1 MKIKVETE
9 QKYYCFNPEKLIEKI
24 NELGFNE
31 LNKKSESDEYFT
43 DINSEYIANRT
54 CLRIR
59 KTNNSKMEITF
70 KGKSS
75 SLLGKYCKLE
85 NNISADI
92 GEYENFVNLF
102 TSLGF
107 YSYCEVIKERLTF
120 EKYDDKYKYSIMIDS
135 LPNIGGFVEFEI
147 LSEQEDSTKYEL
159 NIALKKFVNAF
170 VDLNLKEETRPY
182 RDVVAD
188 YIYSKNCP
196 KDKLEDIYVNIDEF
210 IVNYEKEFFKKYKDV
225 IAKETNKSIESQ
237 DSISLFNSPNMLGS
251 CPDPVNNELCDNGV
265 TGLVA
270 FLLFNAL
277 LLFTFEYKAVSISPF
292 LSISYFLISSSFP
305 PETLFTDWISTTCP
319 ASTIDVNIVYLLAFY
334 THTNCSFFLLQ
345 YGKRTQTFPFWE

>member
-147 LSEQEDSTKYEL
+147 LSEQEDSTKDEL

-210 IVNYEKEFFKKYKDV
+210 IVNYEKEFFKKYKDA
-225 IAKETNKSIESQ
+225 IAKETNKSIKWGAFRKDKSLNGILINYIDQ
-237 DSISLFNSPNMLGS
+237 YLDNLIYDSK
-251 CPDPVNNELCDNGV
+251 EL
-265 TGLVA
+265 LVA
-270 FLLFNAL
+270 MQLLEMLPQKKHFITKTNEVFFTHFFGMLNIELDDVIFTEEDSLNQVIKRNSIDLKHSMILNKKDLKEINSVL
-277 LLFTFEYKAVSISPF
+277 LI
-292 LSISYFLISSSFP
+292 IMNN
-305 PETLFTDWISTTCP
+305 D
-319 ASTIDVNIVYLLAFY
+319 
-334 THTNCSFFLLQ
+334 
-345 YGKRTQTFPFWE
+345 

>member
-147 LSEQEDSTKYEL
+147 LSEQEDSTKDEL

-225 IAKETNKSIESQ
+225 IAKETNKSIKWGAFRKDKSLNGILINYIDQ
-237 DSISLFNSPNMLGS
+237 YLDNLIYDSK
-251 CPDPVNNELCDNGV
+251 EL
-265 TGLVA
+265 LVA
-270 FLLFNAL
+270 MQLLEMLPQKKHFITKTNEVFFTHFFGMLNIELDDVIFTEEDSLNQVIKRNSIDLTHSMILNKKDLKEINSVL
-277 LLFTFEYKAVSISPF
+277 LI
-292 LSISYFLISSSFP
+292 IMNN
-305 PETLFTDWISTTCP
+305 D
-319 ASTIDVNIVYLLAFY
+319 
-334 THTNCSFFLLQ
+334 
-345 YGKRTQTFPFWE
+345 

>member
-43 DINSEYIANRT
+43 DINGEYIANRT

-147 LSEQEDSTKYEL
+147 LSEQENSTKDEL

-225 IAKETNKSIESQ
+225 IAKETNKSIKWGAFRKDKSLNGILINYIDQ
-237 DSISLFNSPNMLGS
+237 YLDNLIYDSKELLVAMQLLEMLPQKKHFITKTNEVFFTHFFGMLNIELDDVIFTEEDSLNQVIKRNSIDLKHSMILNKKDLKEINSVLLIIM
-251 CPDPVNNELCDNGV
+251 NNE
-265 TGLVA
+265 
-270 FLLFNAL
+270 
-277 LLFTFEYKAVSISPF
+277 
-292 LSISYFLISSSFP
+292 
-305 PETLFTDWISTTCP
+305 
-319 ASTIDVNIVYLLAFY
+319 
-334 THTNCSFFLLQ
+334 
-345 YGKRTQTFPFWE
+345 

>member
-147 LSEQEDSTKYEL
+147 LSEQEDSTKDEL

-225 IAKETNKSIESQ
+225 IAQETNKSIKWGAFRKDKSLNGILINYIDQ
-237 DSISLFNSPNMLGS
+237 YLDNLIYDSK
-251 CPDPVNNELCDNGV
+251 EL
-265 TGLVA
+265 LVA
-270 FLLFNAL
+270 MQLLEMLPQKKHFITKTNEVFFTHFFGMLNIELDDVIFTEEDSLNQVIKRNSIDLKHSMILNKKNLKEINSVL
-277 LLFTFEYKAVSISPF
+277 LI
-292 LSISYFLISSSFP
+292 IMNN
-305 PETLFTDWISTTCP
+305 D
-319 ASTIDVNIVYLLAFY
+319 
-334 THTNCSFFLLQ
+334 
-345 YGKRTQTFPFWE
+345 

>member
-147 LSEQEDSTKYEL
+147 LSEQENSTKDEL

-225 IAKETNKSIESQ
+225 IAKETNKSIKWGAFRKDKSLNGILINYIDQ
-237 DSISLFNSPNMLGS
+237 YLDNLIYDSKELLVAMQLLEMLPQKKHFITKTNEVFFTHFFGMLNIELDDVIFTEEDSLNQVIKRNSIDLKHSMILNKKDLKEINSVLLIIM
-251 CPDPVNNELCDNGV
+251 NNE
-265 TGLVA
+265 
-270 FLLFNAL
+270 
-277 LLFTFEYKAVSISPF
+277 
-292 LSISYFLISSSFP
+292 
-305 PETLFTDWISTTCP
+305 
-319 ASTIDVNIVYLLAFY
+319 
-334 THTNCSFFLLQ
+334 
-345 YGKRTQTFPFWE
+345 

>member
-147 LSEQEDSTKYEL
+147 LSEQEDSTKDEL

-225 IAKETNKSIESQ
+225 IAKETNKSIKWGAFRKDKSLNGILINYIDQ
-237 DSISLFNSPNMLGS
+237 YLDNLIYDSK
-251 CPDPVNNELCDNGV
+251 EL
-265 TGLVA
+265 LVA
-270 FLLFNAL
+270 MQLLEMLPQKKHFITKTNEVFFTHFFGMLNIELDDVIFTEEDSLNQVIKRNSINLKHSMILNKKDLKEINSVL
-277 LLFTFEYKAVSISPF
+277 LI
-292 LSISYFLISSSFP
+292 IMNN
-305 PETLFTDWISTTCP
+305 D
-319 ASTIDVNIVYLLAFY
+319 
-334 THTNCSFFLLQ
+334 
-345 YGKRTQTFPFWE
+345 

>member
-147 LSEQEDSTKYEL
+147 LSEQENSTKDEL

-225 IAKETNKSIESQ
+225 IAKETNKSIKWGAFRKDKSLNGILINYIDQ
-237 DSISLFNSPNMLGS
+237 YLDNLIYDSK
-251 CPDPVNNELCDNGV
+251 EL
-265 TGLVA
+265 LVA
-270 FLLFNAL
+270 MQLLEMLPQKKHFITKTNEVFFTHFFGMLNIELDDVIFTEEDSLNQVIKRNSIDLKHSMILNKKDLKEINSVL
-277 LLFTFEYKAVSISPF
+277 LI
-292 LSISYFLISSSFP
+292 IMNN
-305 PETLFTDWISTTCP
+305 D
-319 ASTIDVNIVYLLAFY
+319 
-334 THTNCSFFLLQ
+334 
-345 YGKRTQTFPFWE
+345 

>member
-147 LSEQEDSTKYEL
+147 LSEQEDSTKDEL

-196 KDKLEDIYVNIDEF
+196 KDKLEDIYINIDEF

-225 IAKETNKSIESQ
+225 IAKETNKSIKWGAFRKDKSLNGILINYIDQ
-237 DSISLFNSPNMLGS
+237 YLDNLIYDSKELLVAMQLLEMLPQKKHFITKTNEVFFTHFFGMLNIELDDVIFTEEDSLNQVIKRNSIDLKHSMILNKKDLKEINSVILIIM
-251 CPDPVNNELCDNGV
+251 NNE
-265 TGLVA
+265 
-270 FLLFNAL
+270 
-277 LLFTFEYKAVSISPF
+277 
-292 LSISYFLISSSFP
+292 
-305 PETLFTDWISTTCP
+305 
-319 ASTIDVNIVYLLAFY
+319 
-334 THTNCSFFLLQ
+334 
-345 YGKRTQTFPFWE
+345 

>member
-147 LSEQEDSTKYEL
+147 LSEQENSTKDEL

-225 IAKETNKSIESQ
+225 IAKETNKSIKWGAFRKYKSLNGILINYIDQ
-237 DSISLFNSPNMLGS
+237 YLDNLIYDSK
-251 CPDPVNNELCDNGV
+251 EL
-265 TGLVA
+265 LVA
-270 FLLFNAL
+270 MQLLEMLPQKKHFITKTNEVFFTHFFGMLNIELDDVIFTEEDSLNQVIKRNSIDLKHSMILNKKDLKEINSVL
-277 LLFTFEYKAVSISPF
+277 LI
-292 LSISYFLISSSFP
+292 IMNN
-305 PETLFTDWISTTCP
+305 D
-319 ASTIDVNIVYLLAFY
+319 
-334 THTNCSFFLLQ
+334 
-345 YGKRTQTFPFWE
+345 

>member
-147 LSEQEDSTKYEL
+147 LSEQEDSTKDEL

-196 KDKLEDIYVNIDEF
+196 KDKLEDIYINIDEF

-225 IAKETNKSIESQ
+225 IAKETNKSIKWGAFRKDKSLNGILINYIDQ
-237 DSISLFNSPNMLGS
+237 YLDNLIYDSKELLVAMQLLEMLPQKKHFITKTNEVFFTHFFGMLNIELDDVIFTEEDSLNQVIKRNSIDLKHSMILNKKDLKEINS
-251 CPDPVNNELCDNGV
+251 VLLIIVNND
-265 TGLVA
+265 
-270 FLLFNAL
+270 
-277 LLFTFEYKAVSISPF
+277 
-292 LSISYFLISSSFP
+292 
-305 PETLFTDWISTTCP
+305 
-319 ASTIDVNIVYLLAFY
+319 
-334 THTNCSFFLLQ
+334 
-345 YGKRTQTFPFWE
+345 

>member
-147 LSEQEDSTKYEL
+147 LSEQEDSTKDEL

-225 IAKETNKSIESQ
+225 IAKETNKSIKWGAFRKDKSLNGILINYIDQ
-237 DSISLFNSPNMLGS
+237 YLDNLIYDSK
-251 CPDPVNNELCDNGV
+251 EL
-265 TGLVA
+265 LVA
-270 FLLFNAL
+270 MQLLEMLPQKKHFITKTNEVFFTHIFGMLNIELDDVIFTEEDSLNQVIKRNSIDLKHSMILNKKDLKEINSVL
-277 LLFTFEYKAVSISPF
+277 LI
-292 LSISYFLISSSFP
+292 IMNN
-305 PETLFTDWISTTCP
+305 D
-319 ASTIDVNIVYLLAFY
+319 
-334 THTNCSFFLLQ
+334 
-345 YGKRTQTFPFWE
+345 

>member
-120 EKYDDKYKYSIMIDS
+120 EKYDDKYKYSVMIDS

-147 LSEQEDSTKYEL
+147 LSEQEDSTKDEL

-225 IAKETNKSIESQ
+225 IAKETNKSIKWGAFRKDKSLNGILINYIDQ
-237 DSISLFNSPNMLGS
+237 YLDNLIYDSK
-251 CPDPVNNELCDNGV
+251 EL
-265 TGLVA
+265 LVA
-270 FLLFNAL
+270 MQLLEMLPQKKHFITKTNEVFFTHFFGMLNIELDDVIFTEEDSLNQVIKRNSIDLKHSMILNKKDLKEINSVL
-277 LLFTFEYKAVSISPF
+277 LI
-292 LSISYFLISSSFP
+292 IMNN
-305 PETLFTDWISTTCP
+305 D
-319 ASTIDVNIVYLLAFY
+319 
-334 THTNCSFFLLQ
+334 
-345 YGKRTQTFPFWE
+345 

>member
-147 LSEQEDSTKYEL
+147 LSEQEDSTKDEL

-225 IAKETNKSIESQ
+225 IAKETNKSIKWGAFRKDKSLNGILINYIDQ
-237 DSISLFNSPNMLGS
+237 YLDNLIYDSKELLVVMQLLEMLPQKKHFITKTNEVFFTHFFGMLNIELDDVIFTEEDSLNQVIKRNSIDLKHSMILNKKDLKEINSVLLIIM
-251 CPDPVNNELCDNGV
+251 NND
-265 TGLVA
+265 
-270 FLLFNAL
+270 
-277 LLFTFEYKAVSISPF
+277 
-292 LSISYFLISSSFP
+292 
-305 PETLFTDWISTTCP
+305 
-319 ASTIDVNIVYLLAFY
+319 
-334 THTNCSFFLLQ
+334 
-345 YGKRTQTFPFWE
+345 

>member
-107 YSYCEVIKERLTF
+107 YSYCEVIKERITF

-147 LSEQEDSTKYEL
+147 LSEQEDSTKDEL

-225 IAKETNKSIESQ
+225 IAKETNKSIKWGVFRKDKSLNGILINYIDQ
-237 DSISLFNSPNMLGS
+237 YLDNLIYDSK
-251 CPDPVNNELCDNGV
+251 EL
-265 TGLVA
+265 LVA
-270 FLLFNAL
+270 MQLLEMLPQKKHFITKTNEVFFTHFFGMLNIELDDVIFTEEDSLNQVIKRNSIDLKHSMILNKKNLKEINSVL
-277 LLFTFEYKAVSISPF
+277 LI
-292 LSISYFLISSSFP
+292 IMNN
-305 PETLFTDWISTTCP
+305 D
-319 ASTIDVNIVYLLAFY
+319 
-334 THTNCSFFLLQ
+334 
-345 YGKRTQTFPFWE
+345 

>member
-147 LSEQEDSTKYEL
+147 LSEQENSTKDEL

-225 IAKETNKSIESQ
+225 IAKETNKSIKWGTFRKDKSLNGILINYIDQ
-237 DSISLFNSPNMLGS
+237 YLDNLIYDSK
-251 CPDPVNNELCDNGV
+251 EL
-265 TGLVA
+265 LVA
-270 FLLFNAL
+270 MQLLEMLPQKKHFITKTNEVFFTHFFGMLNIELDDVIFTEEDSLNQVIKRNSIDLKHSMILNKKDLKEINSVL
-277 LLFTFEYKAVSISPF
+277 LI
-292 LSISYFLISSSFP
+292 IMNN
-305 PETLFTDWISTTCP
+305 D
-319 ASTIDVNIVYLLAFY
+319 
-334 THTNCSFFLLQ
+334 
-345 YGKRTQTFPFWE
+345 

>member
-147 LSEQEDSTKYEL
+147 LSEQEDSTKDEL

-196 KDKLEDIYVNIDEF
+196 KDKLEDIYINIDEF

-225 IAKETNKSIESQ
+225 IAKETNKSIKWGAFRKDKSLNGILINYIDQ
-237 DSISLFNSPNMLGS
+237 YLDNLIYDSK
-251 CPDPVNNELCDNGV
+251 EL
-265 TGLVA
+265 LVA
-270 FLLFNAL
+270 MQLLEMLPQKKHFITKTNEVFFTHFFGMLNIELDDVIFTEEDSLNQVIKRNSIDLKHSMILNKKDLKEINSVL
-277 LLFTFEYKAVSISPF
+277 LI
-292 LSISYFLISSSFP
+292 IMNN
-305 PETLFTDWISTTCP
+305 D
-319 ASTIDVNIVYLLAFY
+319 
-334 THTNCSFFLLQ
+334 
-345 YGKRTQTFPFWE
+345 

>member
-31 LNKKSESDEYFT
+31 LKKKSESDEYFT
-43 DINSEYIANRT
+43 DINSEYIVNRT

-147 LSEQEDSTKYEL
+147 LSEQEDSTKDEL

-225 IAKETNKSIESQ
+225 IAKETNKSIKWGAFRKDKSLNGILINYIDQ
-237 DSISLFNSPNMLGS
+237 YLDNLIYDSK
-251 CPDPVNNELCDNGV
+251 EL
-265 TGLVA
+265 LVA
-270 FLLFNAL
+270 MQLLEMLPQKKHFITKTNEVFFTHFFGMLNIELDDVIFTEEDSLNQVIKRNSIDLKHSMILNKKDLKEINSVL
-277 LLFTFEYKAVSISPF
+277 LI
-292 LSISYFLISSSFP
+292 IMNN
-305 PETLFTDWISTTCP
+305 D
-319 ASTIDVNIVYLLAFY
+319 
-334 THTNCSFFLLQ
+334 
-345 YGKRTQTFPFWE
+345 

>member
-147 LSEQEDSTKYEL
+147 LSEQEDSTKDEL
-159 NIALKKFVNAF
+159 SIALKKFVNAF

-225 IAKETNKSIESQ
+225 IAKETNKSIKWEAFRKDKSLNGILINYIDQ
-237 DSISLFNSPNMLGS
+237 YLDNLIYDSK
-251 CPDPVNNELCDNGV
+251 EL
-265 TGLVA
+265 LVA
-270 FLLFNAL
+270 MQLLEMLPQKKHFITKTNEVFFTHFFGMLNIELDDVIFTEEDSLNQVIKRNSIDLKHSMILNKKNLKEINSVL
-277 LLFTFEYKAVSISPF
+277 LI
-292 LSISYFLISSSFP
+292 IMNN
-305 PETLFTDWISTTCP
+305 D
-319 ASTIDVNIVYLLAFY
+319 
-334 THTNCSFFLLQ
+334 
-345 YGKRTQTFPFWE
+345 

>member
-135 LPNIGGFVEFEI
+135 LPNIGWFVEFEI
-147 LSEQEDSTKYEL
+147 LSEQEDSTKDEL

-196 KDKLEDIYVNIDEF
+196 KDKLEDIYINIDEF

-225 IAKETNKSIESQ
+225 IAKETNKSIKWGAFRKDKSLNGILINYIDQ
-237 DSISLFNSPNMLGS
+237 YLDNLIYDSK
-251 CPDPVNNELCDNGV
+251 EL
-265 TGLVA
+265 LVA
-270 FLLFNAL
+270 MQLLEMLPQKKHFITKTNEVFFTHFFGMLNIELDDVIFTEEDSLNQVIKRNSIDLKHSMILNKKDLKEINSVL
-277 LLFTFEYKAVSISPF
+277 LI
-292 LSISYFLISSSFP
+292 IMNN
-305 PETLFTDWISTTCP
+305 D
-319 ASTIDVNIVYLLAFY
+319 
-334 THTNCSFFLLQ
+334 
-345 YGKRTQTFPFWE
+345 

>member
-225 IAKETNKSIESQ
+225 IAKETNKSIKWGAFRKDKSLNGILINYIDQ
-237 DSISLFNSPNMLGS
+237 YLDNLIYDSK
-251 CPDPVNNELCDNGV
+251 EL
-265 TGLVA
+265 LVA
-270 FLLFNAL
+270 MQLLEMLPQNKHFITKTNEVFFTHFFGMLNIELDDVIFTEEDSLNQVIKRNSIDLKHSMILNKKDLKEINSVL
-277 LLFTFEYKAVSISPF
+277 LI
-292 LSISYFLISSSFP
+292 IMNN
-305 PETLFTDWISTTCP
+305 D
-319 ASTIDVNIVYLLAFY
+319 
-334 THTNCSFFLLQ
+334 
-345 YGKRTQTFPFWE
+345 

>member
-107 YSYCEVIKERLTF
+107 YSYCEVIKERITF

-147 LSEQEDSTKYEL
+147 LSEQEDSTKDEL

-225 IAKETNKSIESQ
+225 IAKETNKSIKWGAFRKDKSLNGILINYIDQ
-237 DSISLFNSPNMLGS
+237 YLDNLIYDSK
-251 CPDPVNNELCDNGV
+251 EL
-265 TGLVA
+265 LVA
-270 FLLFNAL
+270 MQLLEMLPQKKHFITKTNEVFFTHFFGMLNIELDDVIFTEEDSLNQVIKRNSIDLKHSMILNKKDLKEINSVL
-277 LLFTFEYKAVSISPF
+277 LI
-292 LSISYFLISSSFP
+292 IMNN
-305 PETLFTDWISTTCP
+305 D
-319 ASTIDVNIVYLLAFY
+319 
-334 THTNCSFFLLQ
+334 
-345 YGKRTQTFPFWE
+345 

>member
-147 LSEQEDSTKYEL
+147 LSEQEDSTKDEL

-225 IAKETNKSIESQ
+225 IAKETNKSIKWGAFRKDKSLNGILINYIDQ
-237 DSISLFNSPNMLGS
+237 YLDNLIYDSK
-251 CPDPVNNELCDNGV
+251 EL
-265 TGLVA
+265 LVA
-270 FLLFNAL
+270 MQLLEMLPQKKHFITKTNEVFFTHFFGMLNIELDDVIFTEEDSLNQVIKRNSIDLKHSMILNKKNLKEINSVL
-277 LLFTFEYKAVSISPF
+277 LI
-292 LSISYFLISSSFP
+292 IMNN
-305 PETLFTDWISTTCP
+305 D
-319 ASTIDVNIVYLLAFY
+319 
-334 THTNCSFFLLQ
+334 
-345 YGKRTQTFPFWE
+345 

>member
-43 DINSEYIANRT
+43 DINSEYIVNRT

-147 LSEQEDSTKYEL
+147 LSEQKDSTKDEL

-225 IAKETNKSIESQ
+225 IAKETNKSIKWGAFRKDKSLNGILINYIDQ
-237 DSISLFNSPNMLGS
+237 YLDNLIYDSK
-251 CPDPVNNELCDNGV
+251 EL
-265 TGLVA
+265 LVA
-270 FLLFNAL
+270 MQLLEMLPQKKHFITKTNEVFFTHFFGMLNIELDDVIFTEEDSLNQVIKRNSINLKHSMILNKKDLKEINSVL
-277 LLFTFEYKAVSISPF
+277 LI
-292 LSISYFLISSSFP
+292 IMNN
-305 PETLFTDWISTTCP
+305 D
-319 ASTIDVNIVYLLAFY
+319 
-334 THTNCSFFLLQ
+334 
-345 YGKRTQTFPFWE
+345 

>member
-147 LSEQEDSTKYEL
+147 LSEQEDSTKDEL

-225 IAKETNKSIESQ
+225 IAKETNKSIKWGAFRKDKSLNGILINYIDQ
-237 DSISLFNSPNMLGS
+237 YLDNLIYDSKELLIAMQLLEMLPQKKHFITKTNEVFFTHFFGMLNIELDDVIFTEEDSLNQIIKRNSIDLKHSMILNKKDLKEINSVLLIIM
-251 CPDPVNNELCDNGV
+251 NND
-265 TGLVA
+265 
-270 FLLFNAL
+270 
-277 LLFTFEYKAVSISPF
+277 
-292 LSISYFLISSSFP
+292 
-305 PETLFTDWISTTCP
+305 
-319 ASTIDVNIVYLLAFY
+319 
-334 THTNCSFFLLQ
+334 
-345 YGKRTQTFPFWE
+345 

>member
-147 LSEQEDSTKYEL
+147 LSEQEDSTKDEL

-170 VDLNLKEETRPY
+170 VDLNLNEETRPY

-225 IAKETNKSIESQ
+225 IAKETNKSIKWGAFRKDKSLNGILINYIDQ
-237 DSISLFNSPNMLGS
+237 YLDNLIYDSK
-251 CPDPVNNELCDNGV
+251 EL
-265 TGLVA
+265 LVA
-270 FLLFNAL
+270 MQLLEMLPQKKHFITKTNEVFFTHFFGMLNIELDDVIFTEEDSLNQVIKRNSIDLKHSMILNKKDLKEINSVL
-277 LLFTFEYKAVSISPF
+277 LI
-292 LSISYFLISSSFP
+292 IMNN
-305 PETLFTDWISTTCP
+305 D
-319 ASTIDVNIVYLLAFY
+319 
-334 THTNCSFFLLQ
+334 
-345 YGKRTQTFPFWE
+345 

>member
-147 LSEQEDSTKYEL
+147 LSEQEDSTKDEL

-225 IAKETNKSIESQ
+225 IAKETNKSIKWGVFRKDKSLNGILINYIDQ
-237 DSISLFNSPNMLGS
+237 YLDNLIYDSK
-251 CPDPVNNELCDNGV
+251 EL
-265 TGLVA
+265 LVA
-270 FLLFNAL
+270 MQLLEMLPQKKHFITKTNEVFFTHFFGMLNIELDDVIFTEEDSLNQVIKRNSIDLKHSMILNKKDLKEINSVL
-277 LLFTFEYKAVSISPF
+277 LI
-292 LSISYFLISSSFP
+292 IMNN
-305 PETLFTDWISTTCP
+305 D
-319 ASTIDVNIVYLLAFY
+319 
-334 THTNCSFFLLQ
+334 
-345 YGKRTQTFPFWE
+345 

>member
-147 LSEQEDSTKYEL
+147 LSEQEDSTKDEL

-225 IAKETNKSIESQ
+225 IAKETNKSIKWGAFRKDKSLNGILINYIDQ
-237 DSISLFNSPNMLGS
+237 YLDNLIYDSK
-251 CPDPVNNELCDNGV
+251 EL
-265 TGLVA
+265 LVA
-270 FLLFNAL
+270 MQLLEMLPQKKHFITKTNEVFFTHFFGMLNIELDDVIFTEENSLNQVIKRNSIDLKHSMILNKKDLKEINSVL
-277 LLFTFEYKAVSISPF
+277 LI
-292 LSISYFLISSSFP
+292 IMNN
-305 PETLFTDWISTTCP
+305 D
-319 ASTIDVNIVYLLAFY
+319 
-334 THTNCSFFLLQ
+334 
-345 YGKRTQTFPFWE
+345 

>member
-85 NNISADI
+85 KNISADI
-92 GEYENFVNLF
+92 GEYENFVSLF

-147 LSEQEDSTKYEL
+147 LSEQEDSTKNEL

-225 IAKETNKSIESQ
+225 IAKETNKSIKWGAFRKDKSLNGILINYIDQ
-237 DSISLFNSPNMLGS
+237 YLDNLIYDSK
-251 CPDPVNNELCDNGV
+251 EL
-265 TGLVA
+265 LVA
-270 FLLFNAL
+270 MQLLEMLPQKKHFITKTNEVFFTHFFGMLNIELDDVIFTEEDSLNQVIKRNSIDLKHSMILNKKDLKEINSVL
-277 LLFTFEYKAVSISPF
+277 LI
-292 LSISYFLISSSFP
+292 IMNN
-305 PETLFTDWISTTCP
+305 D
-319 ASTIDVNIVYLLAFY
+319 
-334 THTNCSFFLLQ
+334 
-345 YGKRTQTFPFWE
+345 

>member
-43 DINSEYIANRT
+43 DINSEYIVNRT

-147 LSEQEDSTKYEL
+147 LSEQEDSTKDEL

-225 IAKETNKSIESQ
+225 IAKETNKSIKWGAFRKDKSLSGILINYIDQ
-237 DSISLFNSPNMLGS
+237 YLDNLIYDSK
-251 CPDPVNNELCDNGV
+251 EL
-265 TGLVA
+265 LVA
-270 FLLFNAL
+270 MQLLEMLPQKKHFITKTNEVFFTHFFGMLNIELDDVIFTEEDSLNQVIKRNSIDLKHSMILNKKDLKEINSVL
-277 LLFTFEYKAVSISPF
+277 LI
-292 LSISYFLISSSFP
+292 IMNN
-305 PETLFTDWISTTCP
+305 D
-319 ASTIDVNIVYLLAFY
+319 
-334 THTNCSFFLLQ
+334 
-345 YGKRTQTFPFWE
+345 

>member
-147 LSEQEDSTKYEL
+147 LSEQEDSTKDEL

-225 IAKETNKSIESQ
+225 IAKETNKSIKWGAFRKDKSLNGILINYIDQ
-237 DSISLFNSPNMLGS
+237 YLDNLIYDSK
-251 CPDPVNNELCDNGV
+251 EL
-265 TGLVA
+265 LVA
-270 FLLFNAL
+270 MQLLEMLPQNKHFITKTNEVFFTHFFGMLNIELDDVIFTEEDSLNQVIKRNSIDLKHSMILNKKDLKEINSVL
-277 LLFTFEYKAVSISPF
+277 LI
-292 LSISYFLISSSFP
+292 IMNN
-305 PETLFTDWISTTCP
+305 D
-319 ASTIDVNIVYLLAFY
+319 
-334 THTNCSFFLLQ
+334 
-345 YGKRTQTFPFWE
+345 

>member
-120 EKYDDKYKYSIMIDS
+120 EKYDDKYKYSVMIDS

-147 LSEQEDSTKYEL
+147 LSEQEDSTKDEL

-225 IAKETNKSIESQ
+225 IAKETNKSIKWGAFRKDKSLNGILINYIDQ
-237 DSISLFNSPNMLGS
+237 YLDNLIYDSK
-251 CPDPVNNELCDNGV
+251 EL
-265 TGLVA
+265 LVA
-270 FLLFNAL
+270 MQLLEMLPQKKHFITKTNEVF
-277 LLFTFEYKAVSISPF
+277 FTHFFGMLNIELDDVIFTEEDSLNQVIKRNSIDLKHSMI
-292 LSISYFLISSSFP
+292 LNKKDLKILMKGLYI
-305 PETLFTDWISTTCP
+305 C
-319 ASTIDVNIVYLLAFY
+319 
-334 THTNCSFFLLQ
+334 
-345 YGKRTQTFPFWE
+345 

>member
-225 IAKETNKSIESQ
+225 IAKETNKSIKWGAFRKDKSLNGILINYIDQ
-237 DSISLFNSPNMLGS
+237 YLDNLIYDSK
-251 CPDPVNNELCDNGV
+251 EL
-265 TGLVA
+265 LVA
-270 FLLFNAL
+270 MQLLEMLPQKKHFITKTNEVFFTYFFGMLNIELDDVIFTEEDSLNQVIKRNSIDLKHSMILNKKDLKEINSVL
-277 LLFTFEYKAVSISPF
+277 LI
-292 LSISYFLISSSFP
+292 IMNN
-305 PETLFTDWISTTCP
+305 D
-319 ASTIDVNIVYLLAFY
+319 
-334 THTNCSFFLLQ
+334 
-345 YGKRTQTFPFWE
+345 

>member
-147 LSEQEDSTKYEL
+147 LSEQEDSTKDEL

-225 IAKETNKSIESQ
+225 IAKETNKSIKWGAFRKDKSLNGILINYIDQ
-237 DSISLFNSPNMLGS
+237 YLVNLIYDSK
-251 CPDPVNNELCDNGV
+251 EL
-265 TGLVA
+265 LVA
-270 FLLFNAL
+270 MQLLEMLPQKKHFITKTNEVFFTHFFGMLNIELDDVIFTEEDSLNQVIKRNSIDLKHSMILNKKDLKEINSVL
-277 LLFTFEYKAVSISPF
+277 LI
-292 LSISYFLISSSFP
+292 IMNN
-305 PETLFTDWISTTCP
+305 D
-319 ASTIDVNIVYLLAFY
+319 
-334 THTNCSFFLLQ
+334 
-345 YGKRTQTFPFWE
+345 

>member
-147 LSEQEDSTKYEL
+147 LSEQEDSTKDEL

-210 IVNYEKEFFKKYKDV
+210 ILNYEKEFFKKYKDV
-225 IAKETNKSIESQ
+225 IAKETNKSIKWGAFRKDKSLNGILINYIDQ
-237 DSISLFNSPNMLGS
+237 YLNNLIYDSK
-251 CPDPVNNELCDNGV
+251 EL
-265 TGLVA
+265 LVA
-270 FLLFNAL
+270 MQLLEMLPQKKHFITKTNEVFFTHFFGMLNIELDDVIFTEEDSLNQVIKRNSIDLKHSMILNKKDLKEINSVL
-277 LLFTFEYKAVSISPF
+277 LI
-292 LSISYFLISSSFP
+292 IMNN
-305 PETLFTDWISTTCP
+305 D
-319 ASTIDVNIVYLLAFY
+319 
-334 THTNCSFFLLQ
+334 
-345 YGKRTQTFPFWE
+345 

>member
-147 LSEQEDSTKYEL
+147 LSEQEDSTKDEL
-159 NIALKKFVNAF
+159 SIALKKFVNAC

-225 IAKETNKSIESQ
+225 IAKETNKSIKWGAFRKDKSLNGILINYIDQ
-237 DSISLFNSPNMLGS
+237 YLDNLIYDSKELLVVMQLLEMLPQKKHFITKTNEVFFTHFFGMLNIELDDVIFTEEDSLNQVIKRNSIDLKHSMILNKKDLKEINSVLLIIM
-251 CPDPVNNELCDNGV
+251 NND
-265 TGLVA
+265 
-270 FLLFNAL
+270 
-277 LLFTFEYKAVSISPF
+277 
-292 LSISYFLISSSFP
+292 
-305 PETLFTDWISTTCP
+305 
-319 ASTIDVNIVYLLAFY
+319 
-334 THTNCSFFLLQ
+334 
-345 YGKRTQTFPFWE
+345 

>member
-147 LSEQEDSTKYEL
+147 LSEQEDSTKDEL

-225 IAKETNKSIESQ
+225 IAKETNKSIKWGAFRKDKSLNGILINYIDQ
-237 DSISLFNSPNMLGS
+237 YLNNLIYDSK
-251 CPDPVNNELCDNGV
+251 EL
-265 TGLVA
+265 LVA
-270 FLLFNAL
+270 MQLLEMLPQKKHFITKTNEVFFTHFFGMLNIELDDVIFTEEDSLNQVIKRNSIDLKHSMILNKKDLKEINSVL
-277 LLFTFEYKAVSISPF
+277 LI
-292 LSISYFLISSSFP
+292 IMNN
-305 PETLFTDWISTTCP
+305 D
-319 ASTIDVNIVYLLAFY
+319 
-334 THTNCSFFLLQ
+334 
-345 YGKRTQTFPFWE
+345 

>member
-147 LSEQEDSTKYEL
+147 LSEQEDSTKDEL

-225 IAKETNKSIESQ
+225 IAKETNKSIKWGAFRKDKSLNGILINYIDQ
-237 DSISLFNSPNMLGS
+237 YLNNLIYDSKELLVAMQLLEMLPQKKHFITKTNEVFFTHFFGMLNIELDDVIFTEEDSLNQVIKRNSIDLKHSMILNKKDLKEINSVLLIIM
-251 CPDPVNNELCDNGV
+251 NNE
-265 TGLVA
+265 
-270 FLLFNAL
+270 
-277 LLFTFEYKAVSISPF
+277 
-292 LSISYFLISSSFP
+292 
-305 PETLFTDWISTTCP
+305 
-319 ASTIDVNIVYLLAFY
+319 
-334 THTNCSFFLLQ
+334 
-345 YGKRTQTFPFWE
+345 

>member
-147 LSEQEDSTKYEL
+147 LSEQEDSTKDEL

-225 IAKETNKSIESQ
+225 IAKETNKSIKWGAFRKDKSLNGILINYIDQ
-237 DSISLFNSPNMLGS
+237 YLDNLIYDSK
-251 CPDPVNNELCDNGV
+251 EL
-265 TGLVA
+265 LVA
-270 FLLFNAL
+270 MQLLEMLPQKKHFITKTNEVFFTHFFGTLNIELDDVIFTEEDSLNQVIKRNSIDLKHSMILNKKDLKEINSVL
-277 LLFTFEYKAVSISPF
+277 LI
-292 LSISYFLISSSFP
+292 IMNN
-305 PETLFTDWISTTCP
+305 D
-319 ASTIDVNIVYLLAFY
+319 
-334 THTNCSFFLLQ
+334 
-345 YGKRTQTFPFWE
+345 